1 MAAVA
6 SSPKLTTPKLELL
19 VAGHFGTRQNIIVP
33 NVSWGLLNH
42 EADLLVCRP
51 SLWAEEVE
59 LKISKADL
67 RRDRAK
73 DRGRGHKVSKL
84 IRKLWF
90 AVPEELAGMEEIPD
104 WAGIIKAVYDP
115 RRGHWYT
122 QTVRAPKAIK
132 GARKLTLDEL
142 HQLMRLGVLRVWTL
156 KHKVASYRS
165 SIDCLKAKLEA
176 ADGLARSTQ
185 KT

>member
-1 MAAVA
+1 MVAATP
-6 SSPKLTTPKLELL
+6 SPKLTTPELELL
-19 VAGHFGTRQNIIVP
+19 VVDHFGTRQNIIVP

-67 RRDRAK
+67 KRDRDK
-73 DRGRGHKVSKL
+73 DRGRGHKTSKL

-90 AVPEELAGMEEIPD
+90 AVPEALAEMEEIPE

-115 RRGHWYT
+115 QRKYWYT
-122 QTVRAPKAIK
+122 QTVRAPKVIK
-132 GARKLTLDEL
+132 GARKLTLEEL
-142 HQLMRLGVLRVWTL
+142 HQLMRLGVFRVWTL
-156 KHKVASYRS
+156 KRKVASYRS
-165 SIDCLKAKLEA
+165 SIDCLKTKLEA
-176 ADGLARSTQ
+176 ADGLARSTR
-185 KT
+185 KA